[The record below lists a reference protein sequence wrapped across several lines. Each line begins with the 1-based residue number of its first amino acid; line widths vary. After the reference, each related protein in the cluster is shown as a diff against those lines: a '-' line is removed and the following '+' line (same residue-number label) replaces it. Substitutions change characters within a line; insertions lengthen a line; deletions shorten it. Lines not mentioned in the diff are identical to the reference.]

1 MIDDARAPR
10 PRLPVGPLH
19 PGARILRLW
28 HIMAWLWARGGVW
41 RLLARFAR
49 GRIQRRYGCYISPSA
64 VVGEAVYLPHP
75 VGIVIGDAAVIGD
88 GATIYQNVT
97 IGQSGARAYPTIGA
111 GAILYAGCV
120 VVGDLRI
127 GAGAVIGANAVV
139 RASVPDGA
147 TAAGVPARVIRD
159 PNRASEQAE
168 PR

>member
-1 MIDDARAPR
+1 MIDDAAPPT

-19 PGARILRLW
+19 PSARILLLWRL
-28 HIMAWLWARGGVW
+28 MARLWARGGFW
-41 RLLARFAR
+41 RLPARFVR
-49 GRIQRRYGCYISPSA
+49 GHIQRRYGCYISPGA
-64 VVGEAVYLPHP
+64 VVGKAVYLPHP

-97 IGQSGARAYPTIGA
+97 IGQSGDGVYPTIGA

-120 VVGDLRI
+120 VVSDLRI

-139 RASVPDGA
+139 RISVPDGA

-159 PNRASEQAE
+159 PNQAE
-168 PR
+168 RR